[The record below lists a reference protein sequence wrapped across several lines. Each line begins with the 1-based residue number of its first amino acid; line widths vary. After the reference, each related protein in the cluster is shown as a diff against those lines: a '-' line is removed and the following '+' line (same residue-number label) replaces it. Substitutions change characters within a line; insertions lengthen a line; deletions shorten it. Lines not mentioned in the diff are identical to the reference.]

1 MSFNIANF
9 QSKLTGGGARPN
21 LFRVQLTAYPA
32 VVSAA
37 FRPSSSDLSFMCK
50 AVSGMPASTLGTI
63 DVPYFGRLVRYAG
76 DREFAEVTTT
86 IINDENYKIRDGID
100 SWMNG
105 LNRAASNKPL
115 NGIDI
120 GDKQNFSATM
130 EILTFK
136 KSGLEDQ
143 RWKFIKCWPS
153 NISTIDLNWDA
164 TNTIQEF
171 TVTWQYDYY
180 EHDKAFTTTSS
191 NFSPSG

>member
-9 QSKLTGGGARPN
+9 QSKLSGGGARPN
-21 LFRVQLTAYPA
+21 LFRVELTNYPA

-86 IINDENYKIRDGID
+86 IINDEDYRIRDGLD

-105 LNRAASNKPL
+105 LNSAASNKPL
-115 NGIDI
+115 GNIDV
-120 GDKQNFSATM
+120 GDKQNFTTTM
-130 EILTFK
+130 DIVTFE
-136 KSGLEDQ
+136 KSGIEDQ
-143 RWKFIKCWPS
+143 RWSFIKCWPS

-180 EHDKAFTTTSS
+180 EHDNAYLSS
-191 NFSPSG
+191 SSLRPGG